1 MASAKEVQ
9 LQKEL
14 NAEKQRSQQLERL
27 IGAERQNSLDISYS
41 LLETLKE
48 TLGIQSKSTQQDKDV
63 LKINKQINRAVVD
76 RQGSYQSISSLQKDI
91 QKSENLINKGLTQ
104 SENIFR
110 GLSEEGKRRVYYAD
124 SLNAEIADQVNE
136 LSELERIQETAIGLS
151 EEDAAILQ
159 EKIDATKEQL
169 GLNEEQLGRLMDEMS
184 VREAQVS
191 TTRAQ
196 TAELQKQ
203 VEKQKELQKG
213 LGTAGDFADLI
224 AAIPGLGGFAADAL
238 GEVTEELQAS
248 QDAGNGIPDA
258 MQITTMMTDKLGAKI
273 MEKLTNPM
281 TTLIF
286 LTTQLVVAIKEAD
299 KQIGEFAKDLNISN
313 DEANNLRQE
322 LDNIANASFSLFV
335 NTQALG
341 ESLLAIN
348 KTLGTN
354 VMLNEK
360 DLKTFTRLREIAGLT
375 NDEIMGIQ
383 ALSLATGKS
392 LEQNTGEFLAQAK
405 ITSTQ
410 QGVLLN
416 EKELLK
422 GISDVSAATTL
433 SFSKN
438 PKLIAE
444 AVATAKS
451 LGMELSKVE
460 GIADSILDF
469 ESSIQNELEAELLLG
484 KNINLEKAR
493 QAALDNDLATLA
505 VEIKKQAG
513 SAEEFAKMN
522 RIQQD
527 AIAKAVGMTRDQ
539 LAESLFVQEQ
549 LEGLTGDEAAKRERI
564 LNQRIS
570 EVGIAQAQR
579 ELEQDG
585 IDNLEQQ
592 ANLGEKFGAIV
603 DKIQDALTPL
613 ASLVLGVADALLI
626 VLAPLQLIN
635 FIIGGIGQIFTTIG
649 ETIFGFIPA
658 LGIVGKLLKGIASLA
673 VIFAAYKTFGAV
685 SAGLAA
691 TGIGGLLAPVLS
703 AAAAASV
710 AAAGFGLLSGIKTG
724 DAIIPASGQTQI
736 STREG
741 QLLSLSPNDD
751 VIAAPGVASAV
762 TGGGGGSSNKE
773 VVSLLKT
780 MVQQNAKK
788 PEVSPV
794 GLYSVQ

>member
-1 MASAKEVQ
+1 
-9 LQKEL
+9 
-14 NAEKQRSQQLERL
+14 
-27 IGAERQNSLDISYS
+27 
-41 LLETLKE
+41 
-48 TLGIQSKSTQQDKDV
+48 
-63 LKINKQINRAVVD
+63 
-76 RQGSYQSISSLQKDI
+76 
-91 QKSENLINKGLTQ
+91 
-104 SENIFR
+104 
-110 GLSEEGKRRVYYAD
+110 
-124 SLNAEIADQVNE
+124 
-136 LSELERIQETAIGLS
+136 
-151 EEDAAILQ
+151 
-159 EKIDATKEQL
+159 
-169 GLNEEQLGRLMDEMS
+169 
-184 VREAQVS
+184 
-191 TTRAQ
+191 
-196 TAELQKQ
+196 
-203 VEKQKELQKG
+203 
-213 LGTAGDFADLI
+213 
-224 AAIPGLGGFAADAL
+224 
-238 GEVTEELQAS
+238 
-248 QDAGNGIPDA
+248 
-258 MQITTMMTDKLGAKI
+258 
-273 MEKLTNPM
+273 
-281 TTLIF
+281 
-286 LTTQLVVAIKEAD
+286 
-299 KQIGEFAKDLNISN
+299 
-313 DEANNLRQE
+313 
-322 LDNIANASFSLFV
+322 
-335 NTQALG
+335 
-341 ESLLAIN
+341 
-348 KTLGTN
+348 
-354 VMLNEK
+354 MLNEK
-360 DLKTFTRLREIAGLT
+360 DLKTFTKLREVAGLT
-375 NDEIMGIQ
+375 NEEIMGIQ

-469 ESSIQNELEAELLLG
+469 ESSIQNELAAELLLG

-592 ANLGEKFGAIV
+592 ASLGEKFGAIV

-635 FIIGGIGQIFTTIG
+635 YIIGGIGQIFTTIG

-685 SAGLAA
+685 SSALAT
-691 TGIGGLLAPVLS
+691 TGIGGILAPILG
-703 AAAAASV
+703 AAAAAAV
-710 AAAGFGLLSGIKTG
+710 ASAGFGLLSGIKTG

-773 VVSLLKT
+773 MVSLLRT